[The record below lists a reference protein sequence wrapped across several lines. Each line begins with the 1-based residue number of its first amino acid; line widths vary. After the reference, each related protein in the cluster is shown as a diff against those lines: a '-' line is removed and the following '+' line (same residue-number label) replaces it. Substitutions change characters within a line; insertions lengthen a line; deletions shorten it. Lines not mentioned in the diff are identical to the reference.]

1 MLIDYKPKLT
11 RKKDSFLLKTFFFYI
26 LINLLKRKRRYIK
39 IDIKLYYI
47 NILNKT
53 INWEENIYIKK
64 NIYIKVNIFIKTH

>member
-53 INWEENIYIKK
+53 IN
-64 NIYIKVNIFIKTH
+64 